1 MRNVWQIAPGDLKI
15 SGKSWATS
23 FDGILGRVK
32 TGLGCQDTAISATL
46 YNLLVYGRGGFF
58 LAHRDTEK
66 IAGMFGTLVV
76 TLPSLYRGGALR
88 VRHGGREVTVET
100 NASDPSEI
108 SFTAFYAD
116 CEHEALPVMEG
127 HRVCLVYNL
136 VQEQRKARQRLLK
149 APSHGHPIEAAA
161 AILDSYWKK
170 QGRPKKIAWLLEHQ
184 YSPAGLSFPALRG
197 AHAAQC
203 QVLAQA
209 ANRAKCAAHLGI
221 VHIEETGGVDEIF
234 DYGDRYRRGGYDDD
248 VDVLADETVDF
259 TAATADS
266 KRQYVDEWRATDDRT
281 VAFGRIPVRKGELLP
296 AGALDEEP
304 PDEKRLTEAS
314 GNEGASYGRSYH
326 RAALV
331 LWPAKQTISVLLQGG
346 VVAAMPYLERLAAS
360 GQSGRREALFAA
372 RLIVRAWPADP
383 DRSAAGGTSSHWERI
398 SLIAGTVSGTGGKTS
413 GREAIFFPAALH
425 SVTQPA
431 SGHRV
436 HRNAR
441 QCMHSKVY
449 GRARQSTCSGAA
461 RSLLS
466 RLRTGISTRR
476 CPAPAPIAANYRPL
490 LAIPGK
496 SFAVFAS
503 TRRAAAT
510 SIRSSAAT
518 NST

>member
-88 VRHGGREVTVET
+88 VRHGGREVTLET

-149 APSHGHPIEAAA
+149 APSHGHPIEARRPSSIRIGRSRAA
-161 AILDSYWKK
+161 QRKSRGSSNTSTA
-170 QGRPKKIAWLLEHQ
+170 RPA
-184 YSPAGLSFPALRG
+184 FPSALKG
-197 AHAAQC
+197 ADAAQC
-203 QVLAQA
+203 QALAQA

-234 DYGDRYRRGGYDDD
+234 
-248 VDVLADETVDF
+248 E
-259 TAATADS
+259 
-266 KRQYVDEWRATDDRT
+266 YVDEWRATDDRT

-346 VVAAMPYLERLAAS
+346 VVAAMPYLERLTAS
-360 GQSGRREALFAA
+360 GQSGRRE
-372 RLIVRAWPADP
+372 
-383 DRSAAGGTSSHWERI
+383 S
-398 SLIAGTVSGTGGKTS
+398 
-413 GREAIFFPAALH
+413 
-425 SVTQPA
+425 
-431 SGHRV
+431 
-436 HRNAR
+436 
-441 QCMHSKVY
+441 
-449 GRARQSTCSGAA
+449 
-461 RSLLS
+461 
-466 RLRTGISTRR
+466 
-476 CPAPAPIAANYRPL
+476 
-490 LAIPGK
+490 
-496 SFAVFAS
+496 
-503 TRRAAAT
+503 
-510 SIRSSAAT
+510 
-518 NST
+518 